1 MCPQCGILLLLWV
14 THAHRNTRTL
24 CKPCTLSKPH
34 FPTGPNPNQANL
46 VLRSWAPSGWWG
58 RISEEVAACVI
69 NTVTTCLGK
78 RRETGKA
85 PGASGQRN
93 TLWKAELL
101 LKSIK
106 WSGWAGSLQNLSHQ
120 LAFTVT
126 VSCIKYNK
134 RDMAWNMQSFGAFF
148 LYYWCISNGMR
159 FPVLLFLCTTCFIK
173 EPIKNL
179 KLFFVFSKWS
189 QNWKSEQTPSCLVVF
204 VRAKKSVL
212 QFDIFSRKITV
223 KEANNNNRPKH
234 IVIKS
239 WGSHE

>member
-1 MCPQCGILLLLWV
+1 MLGS
-14 THAHRNTRTL
+14 R
-24 CKPCTLSKPH
+24 
-34 FPTGPNPNQANL
+34 
-46 VLRSWAPSGWWG
+46 APSGWWD

-93 TLWKAELL
+93 TLLEAELL

-134 RDMAWNMQSFGAFF
+134 RDTAWNMQSFGAFF
-148 LYYWCISNGMR
+148 HYYWCISNGMR
-159 FPVLLFLCTTCFIK
+159 FPVLLLLCTTCFIK
-173 EPIKNL
+173 EAIKNL
-179 KLFFVFSKWS
+179 KLFCFPKWS
-189 QNWKSEQTPSCLVVF
+189 QNVKFEQMFSCLVVF
-204 VRAKKSVL
+204 ILAKKFVL
-212 QFDIFSRKITV
+212 QFDILSHKIT
-223 KEANNNNRPKH
+223 KQ
-234 IVIKS
+234 
-239 WGSHE
+239 